1 MIDKQKLRDGLIKGI
16 DLTEEEC
23 MHEMQAVITIKENEV
38 IMEGHLTP
46 SPKRELYALRAGLS
60 ALEREKERSEL
71 LADTE
76 TMKDAI
82 DKLKTILEE
91 ATRSEDAVCYVTDVD
106 ADALKAG
113 IAALERV
120 CDLQIKLENH
130 RNVMTR

>member
-46 SPKRELYALRAGLS
+46 SPKRELYALRAGLL
-60 ALEREKERSEL
+60 ALEREKERTEL
-71 LADTE
+71 LSNSQD
-76 TMKDAI
+76 MKNSI
-82 DKLKTILEE
+82 DGLKAILEE

-113 IAALERV
+113 IAALEKI